1 MAERHAST
9 RRASVRRQERRP
21 TPPPVPPGQ
30 PFPFLA
36 SPSITLSRARCAE
49 RGLDPALMAPLPV
62 PAGAAPASGDT
73 FLRALVR
80 RALEDIYQFIEGS
93 ASSIAFADADGRLV
107 EVLGDPAFLRET
119 QAIGWEPGTRWRE
132 EYAGTNGLALAL
144 LDGFPTQ
151 TVGEMHYCQM
161 LQPYCLA
168 AAPVYDSMGTLI
180 GALATLTRAGD
191 WSPHTLG
198 MVSAGAM
205 ALTGALYMHLW
216 QSSADELLFEL
227 NAIVQ
232 TLSEGVLLL
241 QADGVIKRMNARAG
255 QLLRISPAHAIGRRL
270 REMVDIAGPL
280 EAALRT
286 GQELHDEEVTFHV
299 AGARVACLCTL
310 RPIAP
315 GHLDDAL
322 PGGQGV
328 PLPLRVAPQSQTQFY
343 VLTLRGIERVQRLV
357 HRMSGA
363 QARLRFTDII
373 GQSPALLEATRLAK
387 IAAQSATTTLLHGET
402 GTGKEI
408 FAQSIHSGGA
418 RRDGP
423 FVAINCAA
431 IPREL
436 ISSELFGYEGGSFTG
451 ADRQGRP
458 GKFELAH
465 TGTLFLDEVGDMP
478 LDLQTSLLRAIETQ
492 TVIRVGGQSVI
503 PVDVRI
509 IAATHKSLEEEVRR
523 GNFRAD
529 LFFRLNVFPIETPA
543 LRDRPGDVVLLLR
556 RFLQR
561 LSTQLSRPLSIQA
574 DALAALEAYDWP
586 GNVRELENLI
596 ERAVHI
602 SESGVIGPGD
612 LPGVIHGE
620 RSRPAG
626 WAQYGA
632 LGVAPRLEDVSPLP
646 PAQLRQE
653 SANAEAAL
661 IRQALAAANA
671 NTTLAARALGVSR
684 TTLWRKRARYGI

>member
-1 MAERHAST
+1 MI
-9 RRASVRRQERRP
+9 P
-21 TPPPVPPGQ
+21 
-30 PFPFLA
+30 LA
-36 SPSITLSRARCAE
+36 A
-49 RGLDPALMAPLPV
+49 
-62 PAGAAPASGDT
+62 PAGMTPASGDS
-73 FLRALVR
+73 FLRSLVR
-80 RALEDIYQFIEGS
+80 RSLEDIYQFVEGS
-93 ASSIAFADADGRLV
+93 ASSIAFADADGCLV
-107 EVLGDPAFLRET
+107 EVIGDPAFLREA
-119 QAIGWEPGTRWRE
+119 QGIGWKPGTRWRE

-151 TVGEMHYCQM
+151 TAGEVHYCRM
-161 LQPYCLA
+161 LLPYCLA

-180 GALATLTRAGD
+180 GALATLTRFDD
-191 WSPHTLG
+191 WSPQALG
-198 MVSAGAM
+198 MVSAGAT
-205 ALTGALYMHLW
+205 ALTGTLNMHLW

-241 QADGVIKRMNARAG
+241 QADGGIKHMNTRAG
-255 QLLRISPAHAIGRRL
+255 ELLHINPAHALGRRL
-270 REMVDIAGPL
+270 RDMVDVSGPL

-286 GQELHDEEVTFHV
+286 GQELHDEEVTFHT

-310 RPIAP
+310 RRIAL
-315 GHLDDAL
+315 GRLGDAL
-322 PGGQGV
+322 PGGQGT
-328 PLPLRVAPQSQTQFY
+328 PIPLRVAPQSQTQTQFY

-363 QARLRFTDII
+363 LARLRFADIV
-373 GQSPALLEATRLAK
+373 GQSPALQEATRLAK

-431 IPREL
+431 IPHEL
-436 ISSELFGYEGGSFTG
+436 ISSELFGYEGGAFTG

-543 LRDRPGDVVLLLR
+543 LRDRSGDMVPLLR
-556 RFLQR
+556 HFLQR
-561 LSTQLSRPLSIQA
+561 LSTQLSKPLSIQA

-586 GNVRELENLI
+586 GNVRELENMI

-602 SESGVIGPGD
+602 SESGVIGLGD
-612 LPGVIHGE
+612 LPGVIHSE
-620 RSRPAG
+620 RSHQAG
-626 WAQYGA
+626 WAQHGA
-632 LGVAPRLEDVSPLP
+632 LGTAPRFEEPSPATA
-646 PAQLRQE
+646 AQLRLE

-661 IRQALAAANA
+661 IRQALESAHA
-671 NTTLAARALGVSR
+671 NTTQAARALGVSR